1 MKVLALDIASA
12 KPIAYALWEDGHLK
26 TFGTIEVLDLLKTI
40 RRSKTPLTIVIEH
53 LYYNRRKG
61 NFDTYTKLAK
71 VAGAIEYAAM
81 EGGHDT
87 MEVYASEWQTKVL
100 PLKDQYVK
108 TEERERWAIT
118 IAQQLVREHLGEERE
133 VNKDE
138 ASAICLGQYVS
149 SREEFKELLEEV
161 EDEH

>member
-12 KPIAYALWEDGHLK
+12 KPIAYALWEDGRLK
-26 TFGTIEVLDLLKTI
+26 TFGTIEVLDLLRTI
-40 RRSKTPLTIVIEH
+40 RRSKTPLTIATEH
-53 LYYNRRKG
+53 LYYSSQKRNIKM
-61 NFDTYTKLAK
+61 FTKLAK
-71 VAGAIEYAAM
+71 VLGAIEYAAL
-81 EGGHDT
+81 EGGHDLV
-87 MEVYASEWQTKVL
+87 EVYASEWQAKIL
-100 PLKDQYVK
+100 PLKNQFTK